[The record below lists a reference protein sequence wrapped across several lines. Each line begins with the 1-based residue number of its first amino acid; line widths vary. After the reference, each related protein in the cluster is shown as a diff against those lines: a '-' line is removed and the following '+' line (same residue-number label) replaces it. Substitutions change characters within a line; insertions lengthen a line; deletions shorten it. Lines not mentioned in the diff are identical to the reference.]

1 MSRAEYRKPAPRV
14 ELCIVKI
21 LLKAMRK
28 ESWKENENEH
38 MRTVITEKKPKMQAR
53 EDVKEREIENHNKLH
68 YNQKD

>member
-1 MSRAEYRKPAPRV
+1 
-14 ELCIVKI
+14 
-21 LLKAMRK
+21 
-28 ESWKENENEH
+28 